1 MFTVVLRALIVFVV
15 LIAGVRLMGK
25 RTIGELQPYEFVITL
40 AVADLACTPMQDV
53 SVPLLYGIIPILV
66 LFVVHYLLTILT
78 TKSMRFRKFL
88 NGKPFIVI
96 DSDGINSE
104 CLTKLNLSVNNLLA
118 LIRQQGYFSIP
129 EISYG
134 IIETNGKL
142 SLLKNENAEAPSSI
156 PMTLVVEGKIM
167 NENAEMMNIDTQKIK
182 SILSDRLLSVK
193 DTVLMTAESGKIFI
207 QPKRAKY
214 MTLEADL

>member
-66 LFVVHYLLTILT
+66 LFVVHYLLTLLT

-96 DSDGINSE
+96 DGDGINSE
-104 CLTKLNLSVNNLLA
+104 CLTKLNLSVNDLLS

-129 EISYG
+129 EISFG

-142 SLLKNENAEAPSSI
+142 SLLKNENAEASSSI
-156 PMTLVVEGKIM
+156 PTTLVVEGKIM
-167 NENAEMMNIDTQKIK
+167 NENAEIMNIDTQKIK
-182 SILSDRLLSVK
+182 NILNNHSLSVK
-193 DTVLMTAESGKIFI
+193 DTVLMTVESGKVFI

-214 MTLEADL
+214 ITLEADL

>member
-66 LFVVHYLLTILT
+66 LFVVHYLLTLLT

-96 DSDGINSE
+96 DGDGINSE
-104 CLTKLNLSVNNLLA
+104 CLTKLNLSVNDLLS

-129 EISYG
+129 EISFG
-134 IIETNGKL
+134 IIETTGKL
-142 SLLKNENAEAPSSI
+142 SLLKNENDEAPSSI
-156 PMTLVVEGKIM
+156 PTTLIVEGKIID
-167 NENAEMMNIDTQKIK
+167 ENAEKMNIDTQKIK
-182 SILSDRLLSVK
+182 NILREQSLSIK
-193 DTVLMTAESGKIFI
+193 DTVLMTAESGKVFI
-207 QPKRAKY
+207 QPKRAKFL
-214 MTLEADL
+214 TIKAAL

>member
-1 MFTVVLRALIVFVV
+1 
-15 LIAGVRLMGK
+15 MGK

-53 SVPLLYGIIPILV
+53 SVPLLYGIVPILV
-66 LFVVHYLLTILT
+66 LFVVHFLLTLLT
-78 TKSMRFRKFL
+78 TRSMRFRKFL

-96 DSDGINSE
+96 DGDGINSE
-104 CLTKLNLSVNNLLA
+104 CLTKLNLSVNDLLS

-142 SLLKNENAEAPSSI
+142 SLLKNENAEAPKVI
-156 PMTLVVEGKIM
+156 PTTLIVEGKII
-167 NENAEMMNIDTQKIK
+167 NENTEKMNIDTQKIK
-182 SILSDRLLSVK
+182 SILEGVSLSIK
-193 DTVLMTAESGKIFI
+193 ETVLMTAESGNVFI

-214 MTLEADL
+214 LTVEAAL